1 MKLPSLQ
8 LSSRIVGAEAPAL
21 EQVLDSRWVM
31 AYSASLGE
39 IDPRC
44 YDTARE
50 DLPVHPVFPV
60 CYEWEPL
67 QPVRSL
73 PELKPVYSR
82 LVHAQ
87 HDIAIHRPLRAGEK
101 VRTTAR
107 LVAAT
112 ARAPGAFVVFRCETR
127 DAGGA
132 LVVTSDYAYLYRG
145 VTLEGPDTRL
155 VALADPRPL
164 DVELEPAG
172 EIRVAAGAAHVYT
185 ECARIWNPI
194 HTDVAYARAA
204 GLPGIILHGTATL
217 ALSVSRALRVH
228 DIEWARVSGVS
239 CRFSGMVLMP
249 STLAVYAARA
259 GGEIALE
266 AANDKGERVISRGR
280 LLLE

>member
-1 MKLPSLQ
+1 MNLP
-8 LSSRIVGAEAPAL
+8 SRIVGAEAPAL
-21 EQVLDSRWVM
+21 EQVLDARWIM
-31 AYSASLGE
+31 AYSAALGE
-39 IDPRC
+39 ADPRC
-44 YDTARE
+44 YDTTRE

-67 QPVRSL
+67 QPVRNL
-73 PELKPVYSR
+73 PELEPVYPR

-87 HDIAIHRPLRAGEK
+87 HDISIHRPLRAGEK
-101 VRTTAR
+101 VSTTAR

-127 DAGGA
+127 DAAGA
-132 LVVTSDYAYLYRG
+132 VVVTSDYAYLYRG
-145 VTLEGPDTRL
+145 VALDGPDVQL
-155 VALADPRPL
+155 VTLHDPRPVENL
-164 DVELEPAG
+164 QSVGDVA
-172 EIRVAAGAAHVYT
+172 VAATAAHVYT

-194 HTDVAYARAA
+194 HTDIAYARAA

-228 DIEWARVSGVS
+228 DIEWRRVRRVS

-249 STLAVYAARA
+249 CKLNVFAARS
-259 GGEIALE
+259 GREIAFE
-266 AANDKGERVISRGR
+266 SANPSGERVISRGR

>member
-1 MKLPSLQ
+1 MKLP
-8 LSSRIVGAEAPAL
+8 SRIVGAEAPAL
-21 EQVLDSRWVM
+21 GQVLDARRVM
-31 AYSASLGE
+31 AYSAALGE
-39 IDPRC
+39 ADPRC
-44 YDTARE
+44 YDTPRE

-67 QPVRSL
+67 QPVRNL
-73 PELKPVYSR
+73 PELKPVYPR

-127 DAGGA
+127 DAAGA
-132 LVVTSDYAYLYRG
+132 AVITSDYAYLYRG
-145 VTLEGPDTRL
+145 VALDGPDARL
-155 VALADPRPL
+155 VDLADPRPL
-164 DVELEPAG
+164 DVKLAPVG
-172 EIRVAAGAAHVYT
+172 EIPVAATAAHVYT

-194 HTDVAYARAA
+194 HTDIAYARAA

-217 ALSVSRALRVH
+217 ALSVSRALRLH
-228 DIEWARVSGVS
+228 DIEWRRVRNVS

-249 STLAVYAARA
+249 STLTLHAGRA
-259 GGEIALE
+259 GSEIAFE
-266 AANDKGERVISRGR
+266 TANDNGDRVISRGR